1 MKRENYITQMNKR
14 LMILIEIS
22 RKIKI
27 IIWVEF
33 IISKIIK
40 NPNIE

>member
-22 RKIKI
+22 RKIQI

-40 NPNIE
+40 NLNIE